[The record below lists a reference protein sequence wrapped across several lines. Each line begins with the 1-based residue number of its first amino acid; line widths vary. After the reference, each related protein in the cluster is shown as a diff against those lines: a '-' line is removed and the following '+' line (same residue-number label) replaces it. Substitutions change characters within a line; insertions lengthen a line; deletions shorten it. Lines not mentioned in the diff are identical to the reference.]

1 MHADTV
7 TWAMAAVVAL
17 VAVVAIGWAITRRR
31 QRRRLEERFGPD
43 WELALDLR
51 DVDQGQARI
60 NR

>member
-43 WELALDLR
+43 WERALDLH
-51 DVDQGQARI
+51 DVDQDQARI